1 MSKKWLG
8 IILSI
13 ILLLFSINGLA
24 QYTYTQQSGTG
35 YFVSGADKSD
45 ALEDTIEVRM
55 ILDSFGS
62 LLGHSKYDTTYPK
75 DGDITVGYLSKL
87 NSGLDAAKPALPA
100 VNDMY
105 LATDTTKVYKCF
117 VATNWVQVYPDST
130 DDLSDNSIADLSDVA
145 ITGWATNKLLKF
157 DATGNLIVGT
167 DNDTTYTS
175 SDFTHD
181 NLTGVSVNEHI
192 DWTIDQG
199 ATNIHSGNYVDTN
212 TTYTAGTGL
221 DLTTGTF
228 SLSHLGFEA
237 LIDPNA
243 DRIPFWNDTT
253 NAFAWKDY
261 SGWDTDASDDVTVST
276 DLTDTANL
284 TYDTEWNTLAK
295 IETATGVNIIDS
307 TENND
312 SADNLS
318 DDSINALNDV
328 YNLTPADKN
337 VLIYDGVTDN
347 RYENR
352 ALSSDDLTDV
362 SSIAMLDE
370 NEMVTGNWNFK
381 GTFVNISKTNDDA
394 TNSSMLRFNKSRDGD
409 PTNMVSEGDYLG
421 EILFLGYI
429 DPFDAYKNA
438 AEIRAIVDGTPGSGD
453 MPGRLEFLTTPDGS
467 ATPALRMA
475 IDNAGNVKMG
485 DGAWTNYVN
494 IDNSGKLD
502 LYGTANIEGVNAT
515 EFSYLDGVTSDIQTQ
530 LNAKEGT
537 LSNEAGLYSAL
548 SDVSLFLEDL
558 IDDTTPE
565 LGGHL
570 DAKDKNIKG
579 MGRASFTQEYNNG
592 SKTASFTVD
601 FANDQKQKVTL
612 TANTMTLTLDTTSV
626 GVGNYLLK
634 IVNGGLATLTWASE
648 SGSVYWPGGT
658 EPDLT
663 SSGTDIV
670 SMYFDGSS
678 WYCQAALDFE

>member
-1 MSKKWLG
+1 
-8 IILSI
+8 
-13 ILLLFSINGLA
+13 
-24 QYTYTQQSGTG
+24 
-35 YFVSGADKSD
+35 
-45 ALEDTIEVRM
+45 
-55 ILDSFGS
+55 
-62 LLGHSKYDTTYPK
+62 
-75 DGDITVGYLSKL
+75 
-87 NSGLDAAKPALPA
+87 
-100 VNDMY
+100 
-105 LATDTTKVYKCF
+105 
-117 VATNWVQVYPDST
+117 
-130 DDLSDNSIADLSDVA
+130 
-145 ITGWATNKLLKF
+145 
-157 DATGNLIVGT
+157 LIVGT

-352 ALSSDDLTDV
+352 ALSSDDLSDV